1 MANNSANVSAA
12 KPKATGAIWWAPA
25 DTAAPTDASTALGNT
40 FKSVGYV
47 SEDGLTEKET
57 RSYEKHKAW
66 GGDTVASS
74 QTEYA
79 KAYSFKMIETN
90 EVTMKIRYGEENV
103 TADKDGK
110 VTQVK
115 HNSKEL
121 PEGVWVVEMI
131 IADRICRKV
140 MFDGRI
146 EEIGDITYNDGN
158 LVAYDVTIG
167 LLPGKNGDYEIDYYA
182 EVDKVDSLD

>member
-12 KPKATGAIWWAPA
+12 KPKVGGAIFWAPA
-25 DTAAPTDASTALGNT
+25 GTTAPTDAKTALTEAFQN
-40 FKSVGYV
+40 VGYV

-66 GGDTVASS
+66 GGDSVASS
-74 QTEYA
+74 QTEYG
-79 KAYSFKMIETN
+79 KSYTFKMIETN
-90 EVTMKIRYGEENV
+90 EATMKARYGAENV
-103 TADKDGK
+103 TATEGK

-131 IADRICRKV
+131 VANRILRKV
-140 MFDGRI
+140 MPKGKI
-146 EEIGDITYNDGN
+146 EEIGDITYNDSN
-158 LVAYDVTIG
+158 LVAYEVTIG
-167 LLPGKNGDYEIDYYA
+167 LLPDSNGDYEIDYYA
-182 EVDKVDSLD
+182 EVA